1 MKTYKSPDNT
11 QISGFA
17 LHAIEPEFAYLL
29 PAGCVEIT
37 EAEAE
42 VIRAASIPTPTHE
55 HLVLQAETWARS
67 VRLDLF
73 KILDGL
79 QISALVTNDLTTAQA
94 IEVAKQALRDITAT
108 VDLSSLTTYAD
119 MEQAY
124 ILAYWQIRATVP
136 LNIQSAFNSL
146 VP

>member
-1 MKTYKSPDNT
+1 MNYKAPDN
-11 QISGFA
+11 S
-17 LHAIEPEFAYLL
+17 LHVIEPEFAYLL

-42 VIRAASIPTPTHE
+42 AIRAASIPTPTHE

-94 IEVAKQALRDITAT
+94 IEVAKQALRDITTT
-108 VDLSSLTTYAD
+108 VDLSSFTTYEE
-119 MEQAY
+119 MQQAFIY
-124 ILAYWQIRATVP
+124 TYWQIRANVP
-136 LNIQSAFNSL
+136 QNIKSAFDSL